1 MVLPRNRFTRAVES
15 FAARHQRIKPYTPK
29 HNGKVERYQQT
40 LAREVLYAAAY
51 DSEQQRRDRITTWL
65 IHYNYHRPPTAPQ
78 TATTSLTP
86 GDHRHQRHAQLH
98 LVVGFQDRSVGS
110 PRSLSGE
117 CRGLRPRLRQAV
129 ICFCRCEGTF

>member
-1 MVLPRNRFTRAVES
+1 MLPRNRFTRAVES

-65 IHYNYHRPPTAPQ
+65 IHYNYHRPHSAADGHHQPHAWRPPSPTSCPV
-78 TATTSLTP
+78 TP
-86 GDHRHQRHAQLH
+86 SSWVSGQKCRIAA
-98 LVVGFQDRSVGS
+98 VPF
-110 PRSLSGE
+110 GE